1 MSETF
6 FAPCPRGLENVLA
19 AELILLGAVA
29 PQTLPG
35 GVCFQG
41 NLSLAYRANLESR
54 LASRILWLVA
64 QQPYQNEHD
73 LYTIAYDID
82 WTRHFSAQRTL
93 RVDLTATHSPLT
105 SLSFATLRIK
115 DAICDRF
122 RAEGQLRPSIDK
134 QSPDVRVYAYLS
146 DKKASLY
153 LDTSG
158 EALFK
163 RGYRKHSEEAPLREN
178 LAAGLLTLAGWGPDI
193 PLLDPMCGS
202 GTIAT
207 EAALIAARQAPGL
220 HRSFGFQKLSWF
232 DGPTW
237 QRLKQ
242 KAHDAVHPA
251 PKIRTIFASDVSKSA
266 IERAKVYAAHAN
278 VTDWMTV
285 STIDV
290 RWREAPASTGIWL
303 TNPPYGVRLEDSE
316 TLAVLYSALGATLK
330 KHFAGWHAWFFSS
343 DMQLPKLIG
352 LRPERRTPLFNG
364 ALDCRLYGFKMVE
377 GSMRRTKQVSE
388 INGRESDIG

>member
-6 FAPCPRGLENVLA
+6 FAPCPRGLENILA
-19 AELILLGAVA
+19 AELILLDAVA

-41 NLSLAYRANLESR
+41 DLSLAYRVNLESR
-54 LASRILWLVA
+54 LASRILWRIA

-82 WTRHFSAQRTL
+82 WTRYFSAQRTL
-93 RVDLTATHSPLT
+93 RVDLTATRSPLT
-105 SLSFATLRIK
+105 SLSFTTLRIK

-193 PLLDPMCGS
+193 ALLDPMCGS

-220 HRSFGFQKLSWF
+220 HRSFGFQKLNWF

-242 KAHDAVHPA
+242 KAHDAVRPA
-251 PKIRTIFASDVSKSA
+251 PRTPMIFASDVLENA
-266 IERAKVYAAHAN
+266 VERAKDYAENAN
-278 VTDWMTV
+278 VADWITF
-285 STIDV
+285 STADV
-290 RWREAPASTGIWL
+290 RWQEAPASTGIWL
-303 TNPPYGVRLEDSE
+303 SNPPYGVRLEDSE
-316 TLAVLYSALGATLK
+316 TLAALYPALGTTLK
-330 KHFAGWHAWFFSS
+330 KHFAGWNAWFFSG
-343 DMQLPKLIG
+343 DLQLPKLIG
-352 LRPERRTPLFNG
+352 LKPERRIPLFNG

-377 GSMRRTKQVSE
+377 GSMRRVKQVSE
-388 INGRESDIG
+388 VFS